1 MNEVLDI
8 LNELNNIWEEYIIN
22 YPKKYY
28 ELVIRIKREFLNLS
42 KYLFLKD
49 KKRIN
54 ISICM
59 LDFYLE
65 VCYEKRII
73 SEKKCIDLGS
83 KLYVFDYRV
92 KELFL

>member
-1 MNEVLDI
+1 MNEVLNI

-73 SEKKCIDLGS
+73 SEVNYMYLTIG
-83 KLYVFDYRV
+83 
-92 KELFL
+92 

>member
-8 LNELNNIWEEYIIN
+8 LSELNNIWEEYIVN

-42 KYLFLKD
+42 
-49 KKRIN
+49 
-54 ISICM
+54 ICM
-59 LDFYLE
+59 LDFFLD

-73 SEKKCIDLGS
+73 SENKCIDLGS